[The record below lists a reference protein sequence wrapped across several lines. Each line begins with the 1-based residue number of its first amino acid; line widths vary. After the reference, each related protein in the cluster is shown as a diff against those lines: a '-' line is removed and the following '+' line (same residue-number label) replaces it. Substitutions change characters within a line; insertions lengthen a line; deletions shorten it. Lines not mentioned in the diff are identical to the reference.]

1 MRIRGYR
8 YRGCLGLS
16 HVCLLGRSCRD
27 TEGDIGESRCQQ
39 LREKHLCDASYALE
53 DCYYRE
59 LKASFIRKLTVTC
72 LKSYTDS
79 MTTNNSRLKIMRIET
94 APFSSL

>member
-8 YRGCLGLS
+8 YRSCLSLS

-39 LREKHLCDASYALE
+39 YT
-53 DCYYRE
+53 RE
-59 LKASFIRKLTVTC
+59 LKVSLMRKLTVAYLT

-79 MTTNNSRLKIMRIET
+79 MTTNNSELKIVRIET